1 MFKFIFKMFIAVIGF
16 IGLNANANPLNEVQ
30 LKCVSIKNQ
39 KCKVRPAIMNIN
51 SNELLFYPY
60 SILVNKC
67 SGSCNDINNPYPKL
81 CVSKYQSIKISKYLI
96 QESKK
101 FIKELMKQDIY
112 LDMRLVHVNVD

>member
-1 MFKFIFKMFIAVIGF
+1 MFIAVIGF

-30 LKCVSIKNQ
+30 LKCVWIKNQ

-60 SILVNKC
+60 SILVDKC

-81 CVSKYQSIKISKYLI
+81 CVSNYQSI
-96 QESKK
+96 
-101 FIKELMKQDIY
+101 
-112 LDMRLVHVNVD
+112 